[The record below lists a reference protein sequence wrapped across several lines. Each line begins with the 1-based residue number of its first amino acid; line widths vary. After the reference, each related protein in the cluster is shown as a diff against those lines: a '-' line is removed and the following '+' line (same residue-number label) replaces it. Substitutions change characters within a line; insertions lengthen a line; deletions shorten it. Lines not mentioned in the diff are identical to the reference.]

1 MTLKRDEFLNHLF
14 GTYRDLLGAFEPTP
28 AFNAKVWAR
37 IEARKR
43 ESLNWASYLIAW
55 SPRLAFAAVLLA
67 AALLVA
73 APWMG
78 TGADSQSALLDASYV
93 DMLALESMDDQ
104 GGALLVLAENGR

>member
-1 MTLKRDEFLNHLF
+1 MTLERDEFLNHLF
-14 GTYRDLLGAFEPTP
+14 GTYRELLGSFEPSA

-43 ESLNWASYLIAW
+43 ESLGWASYLISW
-55 SPRLAFAAVLLA
+55 SPRLALAAVVLAAVLLF
-67 AALLVA
+67 A

-93 DMLALESMDDQ
+93 DVLALESMDDQ
-104 GGALLVLAENGR
+104 GGALWVLAENGR